1 MINKYLTNL
10 FADSNFKEIFPG
22 KYISLQFIEGKKNL
36 KEMLAPPF
44 YPKSVNNQVDIKT
57 RCNYCDICKHYLVA
71 EMKFTS
77 KTTGKTGLIKE
88 DLSCSKS

>member
-1 MINKYLTNL
+1 
-10 FADSNFKEIFPG
+10 
-22 KYISLQFIEGKKNL
+22 
-36 KEMLAPPF
+36 MLAPPF

-77 KTTGKTGLIKE
+77 KTTGKTGLIKG
-88 DLSCSKS
+88 DLSCNKS